1 MHNSSPILLVED
13 DLVDARTVERAL
25 KDLNATNPLVHSID
39 GEQALEYLR
48 SEGNKKPSIILLDLN
63 LPKMDGLELLKA
75 IKADELLKRIP
86 VVVLTTSKNNEDI
99 VQSLELSAA
108 GYMVKPTDYK
118 GFVEMLRT
126 IVSYWSLSELPDFT
140 VEDGKYKVQSLSS

>member
-25 KDLNATNPLVHSID
+25 KDLNATNPLNHSIN
-39 GEQALEYLR
+39 GEQALEYLL

-118 GFVEMLRT
+118 GFVEMMRT

>member
-25 KDLNATNPLVHSID
+25 KDLNAANPLNHSID

-118 GFVEMLRT
+118 GFVEMMRT